1 MKSHRAALILVLGIL
16 GLVGC
21 LPCAPIA
28 WLMGNA
34 DLDKMRDG
42 AMDPSGAQLTN
53 LGRFLGM
60 VVTVLMLV
68 CLCGGVALR
77 LLLGTR

>member
-1 MKSHRAALILVLGIL
+1 MNSHRGGLILVLGIL
-16 GLVGC
+16 GVAGC

-53 LGRFLGM
+53 IGRFLGM

-68 CLCGGVALR
+68 FLCGFIAVR
-77 LLLGTR
+77 LWAF